1 MDSIELW
8 SGSTKAVVSIDGGWL
23 TNLSDDNG
31 DVLFPKRL
39 LTAPD
44 GSKKQRGGC
53 HVCLPNFGPGGMSDQ
68 VQHGFGRHMV
78 WSVARQ
84 TQSSIT
90 LELPNGDDE
99 YQDLSSQLTYSLTDS
114 SITMTLKV
122 ANNGVDEMRIA
133 PGFHPYF
140 AMSDDE
146 GRVAIDDIAVDI
158 QDLEGTLFYQSAAK
172 QLMLQK
178 RTLTMT
184 SDVMTTWAAWS
195 DRLGSYV
202 CLEPTYAG
210 YAFENDDEAPDAG
223 QLLQPGESRAYTA
236 MIQW

>member
-68 VQHGFGRHMV
+68 VQHGFGRHMI

-122 ANNGVDEMRIA
+122 TNNGVDEMRIA

-140 AMSDDE
+140 ATTDGE
-146 GRVAIDDIAVDI
+146 GQVSIDDQRTDI
-158 QDLEGTLFYQSAAK
+158 QDLEDTLFYEGDSK

-178 RTLTMT
+178 RTLTIN
-184 SDVMTTWAAWS
+184 SDDLTTWAAWS
-195 DRLGSYV
+195 DQLGNYV

-210 YAFENDDEAPDAG
+210 YAFENDDEAPDD
-223 QLLQPGESRAYTA
+223 QILQPSESRIYSTS
-236 MIQW
+236 IQW

>member
-1 MDSIELW
+1 MI
-8 SGSTKAVVSIDGGWL
+8 
-23 TNLSDDNG
+23 
-31 DVLFPKRL
+31 
-39 LTAPD
+39 
-44 GSKKQRGGC
+44 
-53 HVCLPNFGPGGMSDQ
+53 
-68 VQHGFGRHMV
+68 

-114 SITMTLKV
+114 SITMILKV